1 MKRIEFIIIL
11 VLVIIIGGCQ
21 YWLARDT
28 HVEVENMGQTQLSP
42 TQIRTI

>member
-11 VLVIIIGGCQ
+11 VLVIIIGGSL

-28 HVEVENMGQTQLSP
+28 HVEGENVGQTQLSP
-42 TQIRTI
+42 HKSAL

>member
-11 VLVIIIGGCQ
+11 VLVIIIGGSL

-28 HVEVENMGQTQLSP
+28 HVEGENVGRHNCPPHKSAL
-42 TQIRTI
+42 